1 MKISIVI
8 ATAPD
13 RNAEV
18 LESLKKVDYGR
29 ERDEVIVV
37 KGLNPSENR
46 NNSVKK
52 AKGEIIGFIDDDAF
66 VDKNILKNAELFF
79 ERHKEISLIGGPQLT
94 PKEDR
99 TFARVSGYALESYFG
114 TSSMSKRYRIGKL
127 DLNADENSLTSANCF
142 VRKDVFKK
150 INGFNVNLYPGE
162 DPEFFARAKKN
173 GFRTAYV
180 PNVIIYHKRRATLKK
195 FVEQFFKYGYFRLK
209 KEKFMGTRPGLLFF
223 MPSFFI
229 IYLLLLPILAM
240 ASSIFL
246 APLMIYALA
255 HLLVSLHIGIRKL
268 DLLALILLPFIFLL
282 LHLSYGFGMIYHITT
297 VNLHR

>member
-8 ATAPD
+8 GTAPD

-29 ERDEVIVV
+29 ERYEVIVV

-46 NNSVKK
+46 NNGVKK

-180 PNVIIYHKRRATLKK
+180 PNVIIYHKRRATLPK
-195 FVEQFFKYGYFRLK
+195 FMEQFFKYGYFRLK
-209 KEKFMGTRPGLLFF
+209 KEKFMGTNPGILFF
-223 MPSFFI
+223 LPSFFVLYMVLMPFFSMVNYI
-229 IYLLLLPILAM
+229 FLFPFLVYAVISLFA
-240 ASSIFL
+240 SIFT
-246 APLMIYALA
+246 AFK
-255 HLLVSLHIGIRKL
+255 KL
-268 DLLALILLPFIFLL
+268 DFLALFA
-282 LHLSYGFGMIYHITT
+282 
-297 VNLHR
+297 